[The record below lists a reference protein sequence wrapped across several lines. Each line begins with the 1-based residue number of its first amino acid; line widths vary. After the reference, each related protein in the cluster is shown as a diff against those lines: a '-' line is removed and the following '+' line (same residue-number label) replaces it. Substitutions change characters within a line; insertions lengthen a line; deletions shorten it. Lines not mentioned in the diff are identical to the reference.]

1 MCVVIPA
8 YNEELLIGRC
18 IQSVLDAGVPPQNVY
33 VMNDCSTDHTAETAA
48 AFENVNLLTNQKQLG
63 KLGGLLRAITE
74 AGLAARYDYL
84 ALLDADSHVDANYFL
99 AVIEQFLG
107 DQETVLVCGAP
118 KSERHNWL
126 TAYRALE
133 YAVTLRAY
141 RAGQHKLGVINV
153 APGCASTYRTN
164 ILAKLDWTGGTLVED
179 MELTVQIHRRS
190 LGSIGYA
197 PDAVAYTQ
205 DPRTIREY
213 FGQLTRWYSG
223 TWQVMRLHK
232 IPFGGQRID
241 AEFALLVTE
250 GGFYSAVALLLP
262 VLLWLWPAA
271 VLRVLLFD
279 QLLWLGLAVVCSIGL
294 RRADIL
300 KCMPSF
306 LFIRAL
312 NCVVLVKTFWLEI
325 VLNRKQ
331 TQWFS
336 VGRYRQS
343 RLNTDIF
350 GGMNA

>member
-33 VMNDCSTDHTAETAA
+33 VVNDRSTDHTAETAA
-48 AFENVNLLTNQKQLG
+48 AFENVNVLTNQKQLG
-63 KLGGLLRAITE
+63 KLGGLLRAITD

-84 ALLDADSHVDANYFL
+84 ALLDADSHVDGNYFL

-213 FGQLTRWYSG
+213 FGQLTGGTAAHGRSCACTRFRSGGNASTRNSRCWSPKAASTRPSHFCCRFFCGCGRLQSCGCCYSISCCG
-223 TWQVMRLHK
+223 
-232 IPFGGQRID
+232 
-241 AEFALLVTE
+241 
-250 GGFYSAVALLLP
+250 SA
-262 VLLWLWPAA
+262 WPSSA
-271 VLRVLLFD
+271 
-279 QLLWLGLAVVCSIGL
+279 
-294 RRADIL
+294 
-300 KCMPSF
+300 PSGSG
-306 LFIRAL
+306 AP
-312 NCVVLVKTFWLEI
+312 TF
-325 VLNRKQ
+325 
-331 TQWFS
+331 
-336 VGRYRQS
+336 
-343 RLNTDIF
+343 
-350 GGMNA
+350 